1 MSSKLGV
8 ENIAHTNG
16 TNAMTIS
23 SGGAITATNNI
34 VAPNLITSPSMASY
48 AWSATDQNNS
58 NTTIAVSNTI
68 VNIGNDLASTGV
80 YTCPV
85 NGIYRATIWGM
96 AGTAGGN
103 SSSTVFMTYLSI
115 DDSFPSATYL
125 KKYVE
130 PAATYSHFSADIM
143 IPLNANQTLSW
154 GLRANYRTLHDK
166 FGTASFKLEHQT

>member
-1 MSSKLGV
+1 MSILR
-8 ENIAHTNG
+8 TNQIQDTG
-16 TNAMTIS
+16 TNVAANI
-23 SGGAITATNNI
+23 SGGVITTTNNI
-34 VAPNLITSPSMASY
+34 VAPNLVTSPSMASY

-96 AGTAGGN
+96 TGGDGGN
-103 SSSTVFMTYLSI
+103 SNSGLFVTYLSI
-115 DDSFPSATYL
+115 DDSFPSLAYL

-130 PAATYSHFSADIM
+130 PAGTYAHFSADIM

-154 GLRANYRTLHDK
+154 GLQANYRTLHDK